1 MCFLPQPTSLAL
13 TYSPGLAGIELMFFL
28 VVGTVVCLRF
38 RMRTLLITHWC
49 FSCCWAVP
57 MLGQGLLSFARPA
70 SKQAQ
75 IAKKLGGNRDRR
87 TDPDWQKGYLMPY
100 APCSAYKPGRK
111 LALGPWL
118 GNWLGISP
126 KVVRNCFHL
135 HHFSCVFS
143 FYNYHHHHYY
153 HYILV
158 IKLLSSQQK

>member
-38 RMRTLLITHWC
+38 RMKNIVDNTLMFQL
-49 FSCCWAVP
+49 
-57 MLGQGLLSFARPA
+57 LLSSAYARSRTFKLCTPS

-75 IAKKLGGNRDRR
+75 IAKKLGGNRDRT

-100 APCSAYKPGRK
+100 APCSAYKLGRK

-126 KVVRNCFHL
+126 IVVRNCFHL

-143 FYNYHHHHYY
+143 FYNSHHHHYY
-153 HYILV
+153 HYIWV